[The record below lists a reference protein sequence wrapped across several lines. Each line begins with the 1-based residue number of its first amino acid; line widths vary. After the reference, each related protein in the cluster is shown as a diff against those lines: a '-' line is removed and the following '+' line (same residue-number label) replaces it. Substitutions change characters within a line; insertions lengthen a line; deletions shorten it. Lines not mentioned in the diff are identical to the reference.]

1 MLSVDV
7 NRHLNTTERVTDFV
21 QRVRDGTLRNEDL
34 WMGFVEPDAAAR
46 VKAATGQDVDN
57 YLVLLPEDNV
67 RHTDKEHRWDGKG
80 QRPVVPADYQHVA
93 SFINE
98 AYETSPGSE
107 LGRHGETR
115 VLVRKE
121 IDGEVFRAVFE
132 ILHGKRNR
140 ALKLISLAIKT
151 GQK

>member
-1 MLSVDV
+1 MCGRYYIEVD
-7 NRHLNTTERVTDFV
+7 EREMRDIVAEAERNIAVKTGEVFPTDV
-21 QRVRDGTLRNEDL
+21 APVRAPDGALTAMR
-34 WMGFVEPDAAAR
+34 WGFP
-46 VKAATGQDVDN
+46 
-57 YLVLLPEDNV
+57 
-67 RHTDKEHRWDGKG
+67 RWDGKG
-80 QRPVVPADYQHVA
+80 QRPIVPADYQHVA

-98 AYETSPGSE
+98 PDETLPGSE
-107 LGRHGETR
+107 LGRHGEAR

-121 IDGEVFRAVFE
+121 INGEVFRAVFE